1 MELPCAVAGSGLR
14 QDISLL
20 ARVIGL
26 VNDGHDM
33 VTVLPGPGSKPD
45 SEPEALLARYHLLVR

>member
-33 VTVLPGPGSKPD
+33 VTVLPGPGSKP
-45 SEPEALLARYHLLVR
+45 LKCFLKT